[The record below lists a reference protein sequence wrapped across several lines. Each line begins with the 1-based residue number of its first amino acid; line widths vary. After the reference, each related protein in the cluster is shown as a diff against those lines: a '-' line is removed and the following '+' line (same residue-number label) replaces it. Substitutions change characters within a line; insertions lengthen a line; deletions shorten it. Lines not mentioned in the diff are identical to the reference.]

1 MRHFWVFM
9 FSCCCKTRKILWVVC
24 SMSSCWAHVE
34 HGLSWPCA
42 TQCWA
47 HAEPMQSPCW
57 PRAQC
62 MFHTTFHSQCM
73 PVRNW
78 AWVEAERWTTTW
90 HSAHTMP
97 KRFIRKWLE
106 NYVLVLSVRFSRDA
120 ATERTFFSLW
130 KACTA
135 NALREQVRQML
146 CTLRFVKPG
155 RAWTCYKQIM
165 QNWKRFCDLHACSSG
180 TQNLSWES

>member
-9 FSCCCKTRKILWVVC
+9 FSCCCKTRKILWDVC

-90 HSAHTMP
+90 SLAEPGLVTSRSCRTRNAFVTSMPVLLARKICPENLSLNKDLRHKTTFTKKTM
-97 KRFIRKWLE
+97 RLFM
-106 NYVLVLSVRFSRDA
+106 FSHYIP
-120 ATERTFFSLW
+120 F
-130 KACTA
+130 
-135 NALREQVRQML
+135 
-146 CTLRFVKPG
+146 P
-155 RAWTCYKQIM
+155 I
-165 QNWKRFCDLHACSSG
+165 HACQKRCMSTTYKLNNNVTLCS
-180 TQNLSWES
+180 